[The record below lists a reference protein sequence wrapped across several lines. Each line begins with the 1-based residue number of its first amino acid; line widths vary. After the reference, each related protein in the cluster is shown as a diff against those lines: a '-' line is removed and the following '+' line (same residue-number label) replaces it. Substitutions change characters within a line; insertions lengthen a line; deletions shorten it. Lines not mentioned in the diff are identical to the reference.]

1 MERSILLKQLA
12 VHLLRLDPG
21 HPLRV
26 AIDGVDAAG
35 KTILADELAL
45 EMEGHDRQIIRS
57 SVDFFHFPAEV
68 RHQRSDSTPESYY
81 EDSFD
86 YETLADVLLKPL
98 GPGGNRHCRTGIY
111 DYRVE
116 DALQTSEILVHQNA
130 ILLFDGIFLQRRE
143 LVKYW
148 DVRIFLQVDFAE
160 TVARAAVR
168 DQYLFGTE
176 EQVRARYENRYV
188 PGQQIYLAQC
198 KPAAKADILIDNT
211 APLHPQVLRGLGV
224 Q

>member
-1 MERSILLKQLA
+1 MERKVLLQQLA
-12 VHLLRLDPG
+12 KHLLSLDPG

-45 EMEGHDRQIIRS
+45 EMEGHGRQMLRS
-57 SVDFFHFPAEV
+57 SVDFFHYPAEV
-68 RHQRSDSTPESYY
+68 RHQRSDSSPESYY
-81 EDSFD
+81 EDSFN
-86 YETLADVLLKPL
+86 YTALAELLLKPL
-98 GPGGNRHCRTGIY
+98 GPGGNRRCRMGIY

-116 DALQTSEILVHQNA
+116 DALQAPEVLAANDS
-130 ILLFDGIFLQRRE
+130 ILLFDGIFLQRPE
-143 LVKYW
+143 LLKYW
-148 DVRIFLQVDFAE
+148 DVRIFLQVNFTE

-188 PGQQIYLAQC
+188 PGQQLYLAQC
-198 KPAAKADILIDNT
+198 KPVAKADILIENT
-211 APLHPQVLRGLGV
+211 DPLHPQVLRGLPM
-224 Q
+224 